1 MSETKAPK
9 RLGEWAYHE
18 IKELILNNELKP
30 GQNLAI
36 GALAER
42 LSLSQTPIREAL
54 GRLQAEGLIIHTAH
68 KKPRVSEI
76 TLEDLIQT
84 YDARKLIEPQLV
96 VILIRSISD
105 DKLLGQA
112 VSQLEAEVRK
122 FITEELDEL
131 NFESYLK
138 IDKRLNELIIQPVQN
153 TLIGDLQLIIN
164 ERSLRF
170 RSYAERFV
178 KGEANVN
185 NMMRLVSIEH
195 LNIISAILQKNVTD
209 AKAFT
214 LTHLENGKQRAIAS
228 MEQSQDEVR
237 SK

>member
-1 MSETKAPK
+1 MLATKAPK

-36 GALAER
+36 GSLAER

-54 GRLQAEGLIIHTAH
+54 GRLQAEGLIVHTAH

-105 DKLLGQA
+105 DKLLEQA

-122 FITEELDEL
+122 FIVEELDEL

-138 IDKRLNELIIQPVQN
+138 IDKQLNELIIQPVQN

-170 RSYAERFV
+170 RSYAERFL
-178 KGEANVN
+178 KGETNVN
-185 NMMRLVSIEH
+185 NMMRLVSVEH

-214 LTHLENGKQRAIAS
+214 LTHLENGKQRAIES
-228 MEQSQDEVR
+228 IKQSQDEVP

>member
-1 MSETKAPK
+1 MPETRAPK

-18 IKELILNNELKP
+18 IKQLILNNELKP

-36 GALAER
+36 GSLAEK

-54 GRLQAEGLIIHTAH
+54 GRLQAEGLIVHTAH
-68 KKPRVSEI
+68 KKPRVSKI

-96 VILIRSISD
+96 VLLIRSISD
-105 DKLLGQA
+105 DKLLEQA
-112 VSQLEAEVRK
+112 VSQLEAEVRE
-122 FITEELDEL
+122 FIVEEFDEP

-138 IDKRLNELIIQPVQN
+138 IDNQLNELIIQPVQN

-178 KGEANVN
+178 KGETNVN
-185 NMMRLVSIEH
+185 NMMRLVSVEH
-195 LNIISAILQKNVTD
+195 LDIISAILQKNVTD

-228 MEQSQDEVR
+228 MKQSQDETP

>member
-1 MSETKAPK
+1 MLATKAPK

-36 GALAER
+36 GSLAER

-54 GRLQAEGLIIHTAH
+54 GRLQAEGLIVHTAH

-105 DKLLGQA
+105 DKLLEQA

-122 FITEELDEL
+122 FIVEELDEL

-138 IDKRLNELIIQPVQN
+138 IDKQLNELIIQPVQN

-170 RSYAERFV
+170 RSYAERFL
-178 KGEANVN
+178 KGETNVN
-185 NMMRLVSIEH
+185 NMMRLVSVEH
-195 LNIISAILQKNVTD
+195 LKIISAILQKNVTD

-214 LTHLENGKQRAIAS
+214 LTHLENGKQRAIES
-228 MEQSQDEVR
+228 IKQSQDEVP